1 MRNINY
7 IAIHCTATQPESS
20 IASIQNYWKNNL
32 GWKNPGYHYIIDR
45 FGNVVNLLPIELV
58 SNGVQGYNSQTINI
72 SYVGGINKSG
82 KPKDTRT
89 EAQKQSILK
98 ILNELRV
105 KFPKAKIQGHRDFPN
120 VKKAC
125 LSFDAKKEYSLIKKK

>member
-7 IAIHCTATQPESS
+7 IAIHCTATQPEAS

-72 SYVGGINKSG
+72 SYVGGIDKSG

-89 EAQKQSILK
+89 EAQKQTILK
-98 ILNELRV
+98 LLKELRV

-125 LSFDAKKEYSLIKKK
+125 PSFDAKKEYSLI

>member
-7 IAIHCTATQPESS
+7 IAIHCTATQPEAS

-32 GWKNPGYHYIIDR
+32 GWKNPGYHFIIDR

-72 SYVGGINKSG
+72 SYVGGIDKSG

-98 ILNELRV
+98 ILKELRV

-125 LSFDAKKEYSLIKKK
+125 PSFEAKKEYSLI

>member
-7 IAIHCTATQPESS
+7 IAIHCTATQPEAS

-72 SYVGGINKSG
+72 SYVGGIDKSG
-82 KPKDTRT
+82 RPKDTRT

-98 ILNELRV
+98 LLKELRV

-125 LSFDAKKEYSLIKKK
+125 PSFDAKKEYRLI

>member
-45 FGNVVNLLPIELV
+45 FGNVINLLPIELV

-72 SYVGGINKSG
+72 SYVGGIDKSR

-89 EAQKQSILK
+89 EAQKQTILK
-98 ILNELRV
+98 LLKELRV

-125 LSFDAKKEYSLIKKK
+125 PSFDAKKEYSLI

>member
-7 IAIHCTATQPESS
+7 IAIHCTATQPEAS

-72 SYVGGINKSG
+72 SYIGGIDKSG

-98 ILNELRV
+98 LLKELRV

-125 LSFDAKKEYSLIKKK
+125 PSFEAKKEYSLI

>member
-7 IAIHCTATQPESS
+7 IAIHCTATQPETP
-20 IASIQNYWKNNL
+20 IQSIQNYWKNNL

-58 SNGVQGYNSQTINI
+58 SNGVQGYNSQIINI
-72 SYVGGINKSG
+72 SYVGGIDKSG

-89 EAQKQSILK
+89 EEQKQSILK
-98 ILNELRV
+98 LLKELRV

-125 LSFDAKKEYSLIKKK
+125 PSFDAKKEYSLI

>member
-7 IAIHCTATQPESS
+7 IAIHCTATQPEAS

-32 GWKNPGYHYIIDR
+32 GWKNPGYHYIIDH

-72 SYVGGINKSG
+72 SYVGGIDKSG

-98 ILNELRV
+98 ILKELRV

-125 LSFDAKKEYSLIKKK
+125 PSFDAKKEYSLI

>member
-7 IAIHCTATQPESS
+7 IAIHCTATQPEAS

-45 FGNVVNLLPIELV
+45 FGNVINLLPIELV

-72 SYVGGINKSG
+72 SYVGGIDKSG

-125 LSFDAKKEYSLIKKK
+125 PSFDAKKEYSLI

>member
-7 IAIHCTATQPESS
+7 IAIHCTATQPETS

-45 FGNVVNLLPIELV
+45 FGKVVNLLPIELV

-72 SYVGGINKSG
+72 SYVGGIDKSG

-98 ILNELRV
+98 LLKELRV

-125 LSFDAKKEYSLIKKK
+125 PSFDAKKEYSLI

>member
-7 IAIHCTATQPESS
+7 IAIHCTATQPEAS

-72 SYVGGINKSG
+72 SYVGGIDKNG

-98 ILNELRV
+98 ILKELRV

-125 LSFDAKKEYSLIKKK
+125 PSFDAKKEYSLI

>member
-7 IAIHCTATQPESS
+7 IAIHCTATQPETS

-45 FGNVVNLLPIELV
+45 FGDVVNLLPIELV
-58 SNGVQGYNSQTINI
+58 SNGVQCYNSQTINI
-72 SYVGGINKSG
+72 SYVGGIDKSG

-98 ILNELRV
+98 LLKELRV

-125 LSFDAKKEYSLIKKK
+125 PSFDAKKEYSLI

>member
-1 MRNINY
+1 MNKRDVKY
-7 IAIHCTATQPESS
+7 LVLHCTATQPETS

-72 SYVGGINKSG
+72 SYVGGIDKSG

-98 ILNELRV
+98 LLKELRV

-125 LSFDAKKEYSLIKKK
+125 PSFDAKKEYSLI

>member
-7 IAIHCTATQPESS
+7 IAIHCTATQPETS

-72 SYVGGINKSG
+72 SYVGGIDKNG

-98 ILNELRV
+98 LLKELRI

-125 LSFDAKKEYSLIKKK
+125 PSFDAKKEYSLI